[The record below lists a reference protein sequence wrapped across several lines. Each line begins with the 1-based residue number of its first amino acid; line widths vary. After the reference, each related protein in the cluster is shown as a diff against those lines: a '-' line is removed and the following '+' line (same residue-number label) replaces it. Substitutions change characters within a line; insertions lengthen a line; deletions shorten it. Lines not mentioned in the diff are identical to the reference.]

1 MAELTD
7 ESTSRF
13 VKVKEGAVD
22 TTLHVN
28 DAGEGPA
35 VIMIHGGGPGASG
48 WSNFHRNIGPF
59 VDAGFR
65 VVLIDCPGF
74 GQSDPL
80 VTGEKLDR
88 FYAQAVRGLMR
99 ELGIEK
105 SSFVGNS
112 MGGATALYFALHHP
126 EQVDKLVLMGPAAM
140 GKSVFTP
147 TPMEGIKL
155 LFKVYLEP
163 TMESLKEMLEV
174 FVHDPSRITDEL
186 RESRFKA
193 MMRNDGEHLKNF
205 VASMQQQDPLTRV
218 EDLSIRLGEVK
229 AKTLATHGANDRFVP
244 MDHALKL
251 VTGIPDCRLVVFNN
265 CGHWVQWE
273 HADEFNRIVTD
284 FLRN

>member
-1 MAELTD
+1 LPELTD

-13 VKVKEGAVD
+13 VQVKEGPVD

-28 DAGEGPA
+28 DAGDGPA

-59 VDAGFR
+59 VEAGFR

-80 VTGEKLDR
+80 VTSEQLDT
-88 FYAQAVRGLMR
+88 FYAQAVAGVMR
-99 ELGIEK
+99 ELGIART
-105 SSFVGNS
+105 SLIGNS
-112 MGGATALYFALHHP
+112 MGGATSIQFALDRP

-140 GKSVFTP
+140 GRSVFTP
-147 TPMEGIKL
+147 MPMEGIKL

-163 TMESLKEMLEV
+163 SMESLNEMLQV

-193 MMRNDGEHLKNF
+193 MMRNDAEHLKNF
-205 VASMQQQDPLTRV
+205 VKSMQAQDPLTRV
-218 EDLSIRLGEVK
+218 ADLSVRLGEIK
-229 AKTLATHGANDRFVP
+229 AKTLATHGVNDRFVP

-251 VTGIPDCRLVVFNN
+251 VGGIPDCRLVMFNN

-273 HADEFNRIVTD
+273 HADEFNRIVID
-284 FLRN
+284 FIKN